1 MAKINKY
8 KHMKTIFVKML
19 FTATIILSIAACN
32 SQQKKETIVDAEST
46 ATTTVHSDDPDF
58 TKGEGIVL
66 GSDCATCHKPDLRVS
81 GPSYAEI
88 ADKYAAD
95 PTKISMLAGKI
106 IKGGKGVWGET
117 AMTPH
122 PNMSQQDAE
131 ATVKYIY
138 YFKTK

>member
-1 MAKINKY
+1 
-8 KHMKTIFVKML
+8 MKNIFLQILFVVTICLNIV
-19 FTATIILSIAACN
+19 ACN
-32 SQQKKETIVDAEST
+32 SQQKNENTVEEEST
-46 ATTTVHSDDPDF
+46 ATTAVRSDEPDF
-58 TKGEGIVL
+58 VKGEGIVL

-117 AMTPH
+117 AMTAH

-131 ATVKYIY
+131 AAVKYIY